1 MAEIESVQ
9 GRPIIHYAARD
20 YDSLLQAMREQIPYT
35 LPEWTDAES
44 EADFG
49 NALLQLFAHMGD
61 ILSYYQDR
69 IANESFLGTAQTRR
83 SIIQHLQLIGYRL
96 GTAVPASTTLRL
108 TVPIDR
114 TEIIT
119 ITKGNAFA
127 TKSQGDMPSLRFEYT
142 REAPLTID
150 CGSTNF
156 IPDPDPTKRVKH
168 LEDAILVEEGRLVA
182 DELLGTSNGK
192 PNQTYRLARPGMI
205 LKAFGQGQQIRKDII
220 LLTELGSATDSWTL
234 QETLAF
240 SQPKPSEPGQA
251 QKDFS
256 IDIDA
261 EDRATIRFGDGDFG
275 AIPASGS
282 TIRVTYR
289 VGGGLQGNVP
299 ANSIETIID
308 APQLTQ
314 LGATVTNL
322 EPATGG
328 ADRERI
334 DQAVKQ
340 APKVFRS
347 LNRAVTAGDY
357 KALALN
363 FTGVG
368 KVRATAAGWN
378 TVKLFVAP
386 TGGSYVSDVLK
397 ANLLA
402 YFEDKRPVS
411 TIIEV
416 EDVDY
421 VKVYITATIGVKSY
435 YDPMAVQQAV
445 EKAVGQLLAFDN
457 VDFGITLYLSK
468 VYEEIE
474 NIDGI
479 EYVTVSEFR
488 RDPPNPDYPANTSL
502 SEGKIV
508 LDDNEIPRIPD
519 DSAYGKGIK
528 VLLPEDEEL

>member
-114 TEIIT
+114 TKIIT

-127 TKSQGDMPSLRFEYT
+127 TKSQGERPSLRFEYT

-156 IPDPDPTKRVKH
+156 IPDPDPTQRVKH
-168 LEDAILVEEGRLVA
+168 LEKAIPVEEGRFVV
-182 DELLGTSNGK
+182 DERLGTSNGN
-192 PNQTYRLARPGMI
+192 PNQIYRLARPGMI

-220 LLTELGSATDSWTL
+220 LLTELGGVIDSWTL
-234 QETLAF
+234 QESLAF
-240 SQPKPSEPGQA
+240 SRVSRAE

-261 EDRATIRFGDGDFG
+261 DDRATIRFGDGDFG
-275 AIPASGS
+275 AIPPSGS

-299 ANSIETIID
+299 ANSIETIVD

-328 ADRERI
+328 SDRESI

-340 APKVFRS
+340 APKVFRA

-386 TGGSYVSDVLK
+386 TGGGYVSDVLK

-435 YDPMAVQQAV
+435 YDPMVVQQAV

-479 EYVTVSEFR
+479 EYVTISEFR
-488 RDPPNPDYPANTSL
+488 RDPPHPDYPAHKSL

-508 LDDNEIPRIPD
+508 LDDNEIPRIPNDPTD

-528 VLLPEDEEL
+528 VLLPEVK